1 MMKLRTIVTLSLLAP
16 LYLANPV
23 KASSFATQPQLNIQ
37 SNSNPSTL
45 IAQSSWKKVSSSVGK
60 FTVNMPGTPQEETG
74 KDKNGSVSSSYTL
87 KSDSEYY
94 QVGYFDFS
102 GFGEPTPAQVNELL
116 ELAPSK
122 YLESS
127 GVKLS
132 GIRNITLAG
141 NPGKE
146 FDFGINAQLAG
157 KGRVYFSK
165 NRLYLLVVVTPEQAN
180 AANFFNSFRLIA

>member
-1 MMKLRTIVTLSLLAP
+1 MKLRIIATLSLLAP

-23 KASSFATQPQLNIQ
+23 KASSFAAPPQLNIQ
-37 SNSNPSTL
+37 SNSNSTTL
-45 IAQSSWKKVSSSVGK
+45 IAQSSWKEVYSSKGK
-60 FTVNMPGTPQEETG
+60 FTINMPGTPQEETE
-74 KDKNGSVSSSYTL
+74 KDGSVSSSYTL